1 MNLVNTLKNK
11 ALELQ
16 NIKSYELVFVI
27 LLLLYLVSNVST
39 PYDFA
44 PQINNAY
51 MYISLFAIFILLL
64 LNSNPFIAIFF
75 AIVAVIFLQRSKK
88 VDHKVMAPST
98 INKTS
103 AMNNMNSHLSIK
115 SLEEEMVGQIDRQPD
130 NIVNPTTYHPVM
142 CDSHDASFIN

>member
-1 MNLVNTLKNK
+1 MNLVNNLKNK

-27 LLLLYLVSNVST
+27 LLILYLVSNVST
-39 PYDFA
+39 PYDLA

-98 INKTS
+98 TNKTA
-103 AMNNMNSHLSIK
+103 AMNNMNSHLTIK